1 MKALEVKNVS
11 YKYPIAQEN
20 VLENISFSIDKGE
33 FVAIVGRNGCGKT
46 TLCNI
51 LRGFIPSFHKGT
63 FTGNVLIHE
72 KNINDMSMGEIA
84 VEIGFVFQ
92 NPFIQVSGIK
102 HSVFN
107 EIAYGLENLG
117 VAREEIIVRTNRIL
131 DELKMND
138 LRDQHPVQLSGGQRQ
153 RVALA
158 SVLVMD
164 PDILIID
171 EPTSQLDPQSTEK
184 VFEIIKLLKERN
196 KTIILVEHKIDL
208 ISEYADRVILIDN
221 KKIVFDDLAK
231 NVLTKK
237 EVMSY
242 GVNLPQVAKL
252 GIRFT
257 EETGNKLDYIP
268 SVLKDAVT
276 VFRKYL

>member
-33 FVAIVGRNGCGKT
+33 FVAIIGRNGCGKT

-63 FTGNVLIHE
+63 FTGSVLINE
-72 KNINDMSMGEIA
+72 KDINDMSMGEIA

-117 VAREEIIVRTNRIL
+117 VAREEIIERTNRIL

-208 ISEYADRVILIDN
+208 ISEYADRVILIDK

-231 NVLTKK
+231 NVLIKK

-268 SVLKDAVT
+268 SVLKDAVA

>member
-20 VLENISFSIDKGE
+20 VLENISFSINKGE

-63 FTGNVLIHE
+63 FTGSVLINE
-72 KNINDMSMGEIA
+72 KDINDMSMGEIA

-117 VAREEIIVRTNRIL
+117 VTREEIIERTNRIL

-158 SVLVMD
+158 SILVMD

-231 NVLTKK
+231 NVLIKK

-257 EETGNKLDYIP
+257 EETDNKLDYIP
-268 SVLKDAVT
+268 SVLKDAVA

>member
-1 MKALEVKNVS
+1 MKALEVRNIT
-11 YKYPIAQEN
+11 YKYPLARTN
-20 VLENISFSIDKGE
+20 VLENISFSVNKGE
-33 FVAIVGRNGCGKT
+33 FVAIVGKNECGKT

-51 LRGFIPSFHKGT
+51 LRGFIPSFHQGKFAGT
-63 FTGNVLIHE
+63 VLINE
-72 KNINDMSMGEIA
+72 KNIKQMSMGEIA
-84 VEIGFVFQ
+84 VAIGFVFQ

-107 EIAYGLENLG
+107 EVAYGLENLG
-117 VAREEIIVRTNRIL
+117 IDREEMIGRTEQIL
-131 DELKMND
+131 KDLKMND
-138 LRDQHPVQLSGGQRQ
+138 LRDKHPVELSGGQRQ

-208 ISEYADRVILIDN
+208 ISEYADRVILIDD
-221 KKIVFDDLAK
+221 KRIVFDDLAQK
-231 NVLTKK
+231 VLVNKK
-237 EVMSY
+237 VLSY

-252 GIRFT
+252 GIKF
-257 EETGNKLDYIP
+257 EEQTDFRLDYIP
-268 SVLKDAVT
+268 SVLTDAIK
-276 VFRKYL
+276 VFKKYV